1 MFDEIKGIGYRD
13 VVDPDLQA
21 RAATWYASDWGVWS
35 LGLLAGI
42 ALLTALARPANQ
54 RAA

>member
-1 MFDEIKGIGYRD
+1 MITIGYRD

-21 RAATWYASDWGVWS
+21 RAATWYAMDVGVWVI
-35 LGLLAGI
+35 GLAAGI
-42 ALLTALARPANQ
+42 ALLCALARPAIDP